1 MHKMRI
7 SSGLMLL
14 AFLSACVTINIYF
27 PAAQAEQAAEKIV
40 DDILGKDKQTQP
52 AADDKGAGLET
63 DVYKR
68 YASAVLT
75 FFVADAQAATPD
87 FNVNTPEIRKLQA
100 AMKQR
105 NTQLK
110 PFYGNGAI
118 GFARDARIAIHDAA
132 AIPLKDR
139 NRAKKLVAAE
149 NRDRDALYR
158 AIAAV
163 NGHPEWEKEVRATFA
178 RTWVQKADAGWWY
191 QDSSGNWRQK

>member
-1 MHKMRI
+1 MHKTRI
-7 SSGLMLL
+7 SSGLLLL

-40 DDILGKDKQTQP
+40 DDILGKDNTPP

-63 DVYKR
+63 ETYRR
-68 YASAVLT
+68 YASAVLA
-75 FFVADAQAATPD
+75 FFIADAQAATAPN

-110 PFYGNGAI
+110 AHYRSGAI
-118 GFARDARIAIHDAA
+118 GFTRDARIAIHDAA

-139 NRAKKLVAAE
+139 NRVNKLVAAE

-158 AIAAV
+158 AIAAA
-163 NGHPEWEKEVRATFA
+163 NGQPAWEKDVRATFA
-178 RTWVQKADAGWWY
+178 RTWVEKADAGWWY
-191 QDSSGNWRQK
+191 QGSNGSWRQK